1 MESIGQRFKAAR
13 EKKRISLSQAAL
25 KTHMK
30 VQNLEAMERD
40 DFSKM
45 PAVTYARGF
54 IRIYAGFLGLD
65 PVPLLHEYSEKHGGG
80 PKRTSLP
87 ADVAFVKAAPGDVP
101 LPVPE
106 RPIDPSS
113 PRDAGNKNPSAL
125 IAGILTYRNIVVAS
139 CAIGLIL
146 VVVLAAKFWPVS
158 PVESHDS
165 GARVVEVQRP
175 AGHSPLATLR
185 DPPEPYIETGAAQG
199 RTP

>member
-45 PAVTYARGF
+45 PAATYARGF

-87 ADVAFVKAAPGDVP
+87 ADVTFVSAAPGDVP

-106 RPIDPSS
+106 KPVDPSVTQD
-113 PRDAGNKNPSAL
+113 PGNHNPSAL
-125 IAGILTYRNIVVAS
+125 TAEIFTSRNITIAS

-146 VVVLAAKFWPVS
+146 IVVLAAKFWPS
-158 PVESHDS
+158 APAESHDS
-165 GARVVEVQRP
+165 GARVVEVPHP

-185 DPPEPYIETGAAQG
+185 DPPEPYIETGGAQA